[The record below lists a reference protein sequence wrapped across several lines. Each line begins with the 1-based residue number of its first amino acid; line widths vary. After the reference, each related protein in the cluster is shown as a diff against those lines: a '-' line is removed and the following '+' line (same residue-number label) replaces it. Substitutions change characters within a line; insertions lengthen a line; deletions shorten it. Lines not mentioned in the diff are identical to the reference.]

1 MKSNLAL
8 LFSLLL
14 LGCAQ
19 PQTRTDPEGL
29 RLWGPEHFLDGY
41 PARGRGDTIHVV
53 VEIPAGTNDKWE
65 VDKSDGSL
73 AWEIKNGKPR
83 VVQYLPYPANYGMV
97 PRTLLPKELGGDG
110 DPLDVL
116 LLGPATDRGALV
128 EARLVGVLRLL
139 DGGEQDDK
147 LIAISVDAPL
157 GQVATMAALEAEYA
171 GIITILETWM
181 SNYKGP
187 GELRSLGF
195 GEVDEARKILD
206 AAAAAYEQA
215 RR

>member
-1 MKSNLAL
+1 MKSSIAL

-14 LGCAQ
+14 LGCVQ
-19 PQTRTDPEGL
+19 SPTRSVDEGL
-29 RLWGPEHFLDGY
+29 RLVGPEHFLDGY
-41 PARGRGDTIHVV
+41 PARGRDGTIHVV
-53 VEIPAGTNDKWE
+53 VEIPAGTNAKWE

-73 AWEIKNGKPR
+73 AWEIKDGRPR

-97 PRTLLPKELGGDG
+97 PRTLLPKQLGGDG

-116 LLGPATDRGALV
+116 LLGPALARGALV

-157 GQVATMAALEAEYA
+157 GQVASMAELDAQYP
-171 GIITILETWM
+171 GISLILETWL
-181 SNYKGP
+181 SHYKGP
-187 GELRSLGF
+187 GKLQSLGF
-195 GEVDEARKILD
+195 AEVHEAREILD
-206 AAAAAYEQA
+206 AAAAAYDRGQL
-215 RR
+215 